1 MYTQLPESP
10 VKRIHKCLH
19 CGDVTVRFYDPTHD
33 RAYTADEWEVIIT
46 DGQESLEKALALV
59 RDDPKLFP

>member
-33 RAYTADEWEVIIT
+33 RAYTADEWEIIMT
-46 DGQESLEKALALV
+46 DGREALEKALRV
-59 RDDPKLFP
+59 VSQDPKMFS

>member
-19 CGDVTVRFYDPTHD
+19 CGDVTVRFYDPAHD
-33 RAYTADEWEVIIT
+33 RAYTADEWEVIVI
-46 DGQESLEKALALV
+46 DGQEALEKALALV